1 MNSNQPEALGLTP
14 AKRPVLV
21 LNPTEDGSFTY
32 FNNYVTICW
41 RESFN
46 ISFHSDSFLA
56 LNILHTT
63 ARKGKLARLSRNKS
77 LDPIF
82 MIPERNH
89 LFFLPVSFN
98 L

>member
-32 FNNYVTICW
+32 LNNDVTICW

-46 ISFHSDSFLA
+46 ISFHSDSFWETSHFPLTFC
-56 LNILHTT
+56 ILQQE
-63 ARKGKLARLSRNKS
+63 KEN
-77 LDPIF
+77 
-82 MIPERNH
+82 
-89 LFFLPVSFN
+89 
-98 L
+98 